1 MNRRLFLSVLVALL
15 SGCAATGPVY
25 KPVQD
30 ADPGNAL
37 VYVFR
42 GAGFAMG
49 GRTAYFYVNDV
60 NVFDLD
66 QGGYSWV
73 SLPPGNYKLKQGWP
87 IDVMAK
93 PTELDLE
100 ARAGETLYF
109 SFQTGTCKAGFREIC
124 VQWQFRGLPAGEGR
138 SAIADK
144 RFQPN
149 FGAAKL
155 KSMPD
160 REQ

>member
-1 MNRRLFLSVLVALL
+1 MNRRLFWPIFVALL

-25 KPVQD
+25 EPVEN
-30 ADPGNAL
+30 ADSGNAL

-49 GRTAYFYVNDV
+49 GRTAYFYVNDI

-73 SLPPGNYKLKQGWP
+73 SLPPGRYKLKQSWP

-109 SFQTGTCKAGFREIC
+109 SFQTGMCKAGFREIC
-124 VQWQFRGLPAGEGR
+124 VQWQFRGLPADEGR

-155 KSMPD
+155 KSMLD